1 VTTRASR
8 YIEKAPLVGAFLCPL
23 RGYQGV
29 PTLTIAHVSFARLLA
44 DLAGHAIDQ

>member
-8 YIEKAPLVGAFLCPL
+8 YIEKAPLVGAFLWLL

-44 DLAGHAIDQ
+44 ELAGHAIDQ